1 MPWEAG
7 ATITDARAFMI
18 TEAAG
23 VVIERSG
30 HRGDEPMMTQLRR
43 RRAMENP
50 HAITGAADGARANQV
65 AHCRGNRWT
74 VCSDKIRQA
83 LM

>member
-1 MPWEAG
+1 
-7 ATITDARAFMI
+7 MI

-50 HAITGAADGARANQV
+50 RAITGAADGARADQL
-65 AHCRGNRWT
+65 AHRCGDRWT

-83 LM
+83 LMGQRQRHGDPV